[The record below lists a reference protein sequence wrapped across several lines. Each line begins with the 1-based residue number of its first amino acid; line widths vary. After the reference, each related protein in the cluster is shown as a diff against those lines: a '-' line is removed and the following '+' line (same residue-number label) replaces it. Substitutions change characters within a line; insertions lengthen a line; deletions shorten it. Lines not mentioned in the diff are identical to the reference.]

1 MVDWNEPV
9 DKALSQTSYWKTF
22 DQFRLESLN
31 RVQVNPVDL
40 KVIPGDTE
48 SRSSGFTSQML
59 SISQFENTT
68 VVWMYIHRKRL
79 RFYQLVKS
87 HCATDVFSGFHA
99 KKCFPQPANDV
110 CNMICN
116 RRLDIFGWDSLP
128 RIFYNIWTKQIY
140 LQYFDL
146 VKTAW
151 HLACSICFFYLW
163 INFSTPY
170 LYMKV
175 LLMDTTVSLQILSH
189 ERQIYNLM
197 ALLTFRN
204 SHHLGVY

>member
-1 MVDWNEPV
+1 M
-9 DKALSQTSYWKTF
+9 KTF

-68 VVWMYIHRKRL
+68 VVWMYIQRKRL

-116 RRLDIFGWDSLP
+116 RLLDIFGWDSLP

-140 LQYFDL
+140 LQYLNL

-151 HLACSICFFYLW
+151 HLESCMQLFVFQVKFF
-163 INFSTPY
+163 PPC
-170 LYMKV
+170 LYRQV
-175 LLMDTTVSLQILSH
+175 LLMNITVSLQILSH
-189 ERQIYNLM
+189 ERPIYILR
-197 ALLTFRN
+197 ALLTFRS

>member
-116 RRLDIFGWDSLP
+116 RLLDIFSWDSLP

-151 HLACSICFFYLW
+151 HLACSICFFYL
-163 INFSTPY
+163 
-170 LYMKV
+170 
-175 LLMDTTVSLQILSH
+175 
-189 ERQIYNLM
+189 
-197 ALLTFRN
+197 
-204 SHHLGVY
+204 

>member
-116 RRLDIFGWDSLP
+116 RLLDILVEIHYQGFFTAFEQS
-128 RIFYNIWTKQIY
+128 RYICNILIWSRLRDI
-140 LQYFDL
+140 
-146 VKTAW
+146 
-151 HLACSICFFYLW
+151 
-163 INFSTPY
+163 
-170 LYMKV
+170 
-175 LLMDTTVSLQILSH
+175 
-189 ERQIYNLM
+189 
-197 ALLTFRN
+197 
-204 SHHLGVY
+204 

>member
-1 MVDWNEPV
+1 MTDMDRGLIKSCLWSVTCRKRADLHLTKVNFTHLELFWRASSN
-9 DKALSQTSYWKTF
+9 LTLRKTF

-48 SRSSGFTSQML
+48 SRSSGFTFQML

-116 RRLDIFGWDSLP
+116 RLLDIFGWDSLP
-128 RIFYNIWTKQIY
+128 RIF
-140 LQYFDL
+140 LQ
-146 VKTAW
+146 
-151 HLACSICFFYLW
+151 HL
-163 INFSTPY
+163 N
-170 LYMKV
+170 
-175 LLMDTTVSLQILSH
+175 
-189 ERQIYNLM
+189 
-197 ALLTFRN
+197 
-204 SHHLGVY
+204 

>member
-1 MVDWNEPV
+1 MADWNEPV

-116 RRLDIFGWDSLP
+116 RLLDIFGWDSLP

-151 HLACSICFFYLW
+151 HLACSICFFL
-163 INFSTPY
+163 
-170 LYMKV
+170 
-175 LLMDTTVSLQILSH
+175 SL
-189 ERQIYNLM
+189 N
-197 ALLTFRN
+197 
-204 SHHLGVY
+204 

>member
-116 RRLDIFGWDSLP
+116 RLLDIFGWDSLP

-151 HLACSICFFYLW
+151 HLACSYLFFFIFKLIFPHHTCTGRYFW
-163 INFSTPY
+163 WT
-170 LYMKV
+170 
-175 LLMDTTVSLQILSH
+175 
-189 ERQIYNLM
+189 RQFLCKYYVMRDQYIIWWR
-197 ALLTFRN
+197 FWP
-204 SHHLGVY
+204 S

>member
-116 RRLDIFGWDSLP
+116 RLLDIFGWDSLP

-175 LLMDTTVSLQILSH
+175 LLMDTTVSLQILRH
-189 ERQIYNLM
+189 ERPIYNLM

-204 SHHLGVY
+204 SHHLDVY

>member
-68 VVWMYIHRKRL
+68 FVWMYIHRKRL

-116 RRLDIFGWDSLP
+116 RLLDIFGWDSLP
-128 RIFYNIWTKQIY
+128 RIF
-140 LQYFDL
+140 LQ
-146 VKTAW
+146 
-151 HLACSICFFYLW
+151 HLNKADIFAIFWSGQDCVTFSMQHLFFL
-163 INFSTPY
+163 
-170 LYMKV
+170 
-175 LLMDTTVSLQILSH
+175 SL
-189 ERQIYNLM
+189 N
-197 ALLTFRN
+197 
-204 SHHLGVY
+204 